1 MLVKKKKVSLVRMEN
16 EVKDHPTIFAW
27 DIAPKNARTSSS
39 KKVTSLQNVLC
50 LSGDNRKPQ
59 RSHPLS

>member
-1 MLVKKKKVSLVRMEN
+1 MLVKKKKSGEN
-16 EVKDHPTIFAW
+16 AW
-27 DIAPKNARTSSS
+27 EIALKNARTSSS